1 MTAVMFCEERT
12 SKYLEAARSTSGF
25 SSEQSDGKK
34 LLTLMSYKKKKKK
47 KLIMPFSLLVV
58 VQCSSANSTA

>member
-12 SKYLEAARSTSGF
+12 SKHLEAARSTSGF

-34 LLTLMSYKKKKKK
+34 LLTLMSYKKKKK
-47 KLIMPFSLLVV
+47 LIMPFSLLVV

>member
-1 MTAVMFCEERT
+1 MTAVMSCEERT

-34 LLTLMSYKKKKKK
+34 LLTLMSYKKKK
-47 KLIMPFSLLVV
+47 LIMPFSLLVV

>member
-34 LLTLMSYKKKKKK
+34 LLTLMSYKKKK
-47 KLIMPFSLLVV
+47 LIMPFSLLVV